1 MKRLGDY
8 AEMGAALHA
17 RLRWEQ
23 ALIGQMPELP
33 SSGRVQRLALQL
45 EVLRRLTAAVH
56 AKDLAQLRR
65 LEALARDILAR

>member
-1 MKRLGDY
+1 MKLSDY

>member
-1 MKRLGDY
+1 MKLGDY
-8 AEMGAALHA
+8 AEIAAALHA

-33 SSGRVQRLALQL
+33 SSSRVERLALQL

-65 LEALARDILAR
+65 LEDLARNILAR

>member
-1 MKRLGDY
+1 VKRLGDY

>member
-23 ALIGQMPELP
+23 ALIGQLPDLP
-33 SSGRVQRLALQL
+33 SSGRVERFALQL
-45 EVLRRLTAAVH
+45 EVLRRLTAAVD
-56 AKDLAQLRR
+56 ARDLAQLRR
-65 LEALARDILAR
+65 LEALACSILAR

>member
-45 EVLRRLTAAVH
+45 EVLRRLMAAVH

-65 LEALARDILAR
+65 LEDLARNILAR